1 MVQYVYQ
8 IQRRGDCMEERK
20 NPLTNNQIEEI
31 KVLLNEVKQEQE
43 GLSEQT
49 QKNFKVI
56 MQKLMK
62 MQEYNEISDMT
73 DQVFEMRLSNIEDF
87 LFRLEGYIR
96 SQTK

>member
-1 MVQYVYQ
+1 MIQCAYQ
-8 IQRRGDCMEERK
+8 IQRRGDCMKETK
-20 NPLTNNQIEEI
+20 NPLTNDQIEEI
-31 KVLLNEVKQEQE
+31 KVLLNEVKEEQE

-49 QKNFKVI
+49 QKNFKVV

-73 DQVFEMRLSNIEDF
+73 NQVFEMRLSNIEDF

-96 SQTK
+96 NKK

>member
-1 MVQYVYQ
+1 
-8 IQRRGDCMEERK
+8 MEEIK
-20 NPLTNNQIEEI
+20 NPLANDQIEEI
-31 KVLLNEVKQEQE
+31 KVLLNGVKEEQE
-43 GLSEQT
+43 SLSEQT

-73 DQVFEMRLSNIEDF
+73 NQVFEMRLSNIEDF

-96 SQTK
+96 NQTK

>member
-1 MVQYVYQ
+1 
-8 IQRRGDCMEERK
+8 MEERK

-31 KVLLNEVKQEQE
+31 KTLLNEVKQEQE

-56 MQKLMK
+56 MQKLMR

-73 DQVFEMRLSNIEDF
+73 NQVFEMRLSNIEDF

-96 SQTK
+96 SQKNI

>member
-1 MVQYVYQ
+1 MK
-8 IQRRGDCMEERK
+8 ESK
-20 NPLTNNQIEEI
+20 NPLTNNQIEEL
-31 KVLLNEVKQEQE
+31 KELLNELKYEQE
-43 GLSEQT
+43 SLSEQT

-73 DQVFEMRLSNIEDF
+73 NQVFEMRMSNIEDF

-96 SQTK
+96 AQNKNT

>member
-1 MVQYVYQ
+1 
-8 IQRRGDCMEERK
+8 MEEMK
-20 NPLTNNQIEEI
+20 NPLANDQIEEI
-31 KVLLNEVKQEQE
+31 KALLNTVKEEQE
-43 GLSEQT
+43 SLSEQT

-73 DQVFEMRLSNIEDF
+73 NQVFEMRLSNIEDF

-96 SQTK
+96 SQIK

>member
-1 MVQYVYQ
+1 MKEQ
-8 IQRRGDCMEERK
+8 K
-20 NPLTNNQIEEI
+20 NPLANDQIEEI
-31 KVLLNEVKQEQE
+31 KVLLNELKNEQE
-43 GLSEQT
+43 NLSEQT

-73 DQVFEMRLSNIEDF
+73 NQVFEMRLSNIEDF

-96 SQTK
+96 NQQNKIKH

>member
-1 MVQYVYQ
+1 
-8 IQRRGDCMEERK
+8 MEEQK
-20 NPLTNNQIEEI
+20 NPLTNNQIEEL
-31 KVLLNEVKQEQE
+31 KELLNELKYEQE
-43 GLSEQT
+43 SLSEQT

-73 DQVFEMRLSNIEDF
+73 NQVFEMRMSNIEDF

-96 SQTK
+96 AQNKNT